1 MWARVCEE
9 SSSRKITS
17 SAVRPSLPRPHSCWN
32 SQCAASRLW
41 GSCAEHKGEDF
52 CLKKRSS
59 RSQWAAAAWGLTP
72 RHSREC
78 GDMWCQKT
86 PSSLLLLSAEL
97 GRCVS
102 FVCVCSRL
110 RIASLIP
117 TTCIVSPNN
126 AGAQNRGMNGT
137 WPQLLRRN
145 LDTAYL
151 GVSFFLSFRRWC
163 SSIIAQSLYSHMFPF
178 WSRGTSSAPNLS
190 GMFNCYMCLG
200 LRSRRAVIK
209 RTRHRWILLGRKCV
223 TAKVKGRAADVQ
235 SCDQFDL
242 PPGAVWVALIL
253 CTQSHVKAS
262 FCLWGFCSVFTD
274 GKKPFRSGR
283 TVAAGS

>member
-17 SAVRPSLPRPHSCWN
+17 SAVRPLLPRPHSCWN

-72 RHSREC
+72 RHSWEC
-78 GDMWCQKT
+78 GDMWMSENTLVITVIICRAGAM
-86 PSSLLLLSAEL
+86 LFL
-97 GRCVS
+97 C
-102 FVCVCSRL
+102 VCVCSRL

-137 WPQLLRRN
+137 WPQLLWGN

-163 SSIIAQSLYSHMFPF
+163 SSIIAVFAYVSFLKS
-178 WSRGTSSAPNLS
+178 WNL
-190 GMFNCYMCLG
+190 N
-200 LRSRRAVIK
+200 RSEFVRNV
-209 RTRHRWILLGRKCV
+209 
-223 TAKVKGRAADVQ
+223 
-235 SCDQFDL
+235 
-242 PPGAVWVALIL
+242 
-253 CTQSHVKAS
+253 
-262 FCLWGFCSVFTD
+262 
-274 GKKPFRSGR
+274 
-283 TVAAGS
+283 